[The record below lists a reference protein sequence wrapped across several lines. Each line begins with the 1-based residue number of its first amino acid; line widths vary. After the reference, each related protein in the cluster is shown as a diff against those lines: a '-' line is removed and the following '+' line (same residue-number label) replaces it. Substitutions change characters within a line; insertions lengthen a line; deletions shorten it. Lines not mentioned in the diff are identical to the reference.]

1 MQEKIDSILQK
12 YSYANRDSLIPILQ
26 EIQEEVGYLTEGS
39 LISIGKHL
47 NLPTS
52 KIYGLATFYNQ
63 FRFESKGKYHIQV
76 CHGTACHLVGSVSLI
91 DYIQKLLKISTN
103 QKTRDGKFSLE
114 VVTCMGACAQAPVIV
129 INGEFYKE
137 LNSES
142 IKSLIQ
148 ELIDRDE

>member
-26 EIQEEVGYLTEGS
+26 EIQEEVRYLTEEA

-91 DYIQKLLKISTN
+91 EYLQKLLKINVN

-129 INGEFYKE
+129 INGDYYKE
-137 LNSES
+137 LSSES
-142 IKSLIQ
+142 IRSLIQ
-148 ELIDRDE
+148 ELIERDE